1 MFILDEFWFRVTS
14 GSTTQVHLKW
24 MHICAIWLWGIFG
37 FWYCK
42 WIYNP
47 LCDFIGPLAIVQITQ
62 LAMACVLLLTHSS
75 RAGVAV
81 PFFICVCSI
90 ERADWVCVWV
100 RSGTGSG
107 VGVGVGAE
115 ATSICGS
122 GHSVGL
128 RARQPMLRSSN
139 DIWGTDVYVKPI
151 IRRWNETWGCE
162 MSDMEV
168 EGAGCVGWVVGS
180 LEWVGWGGWE

>member
-1 MFILDEFWFRVTS
+1 MFILDEFSFRVTS

-75 RAGVAV
+75 RPGVVV

-90 ERADWVCVWV
+90 ERADWVCVCGWDQALDLELELELKPPQSV
-100 RSGTGSG
+100 ALGTQLGF
-107 VGVGVGAE
+107 V
-115 ATSICGS
+115 
-122 GHSVGL
+122 L
-128 RARQPMLRSSN
+128 
-139 DIWGTDVYVKPI
+139 
-151 IRRWNETWGCE
+151 
-162 MSDMEV
+162 
-168 EGAGCVGWVVGS
+168 GS
-180 LEWVGWGGWE
+180 LCCVHLMIFEERMCM

>member
-1 MFILDEFWFRVTS
+1 MFIFDEFSFRVTS
-14 GSTTQVHLKW
+14 GSTTQFHLKR

-42 WIYNP
+42 WNYNP

-75 RAGVAV
+75 RVGVVV
-81 PFFICVCSI
+81 PVLYMCVLN
-90 ERADWVCVWV
+90 RASWLRVCVWDRELQQALDLELELELELKPPQSV
-100 RSGTGSG
+100 ALGTQLGFVLGSLCW
-107 VGVGVGAE
+107 A
-115 ATSICGS
+115 
-122 GHSVGL
+122 
-128 RARQPMLRSSN
+128 SSN

-151 IRRWNETWGCE
+151 IRRRNETWGCE

-168 EGAGCVGWVVGS
+168 EGAG